1 MESTENRVG
10 KEEEKLQEMR
20 MQVGILTKKVRNVD
34 EEVKE
39 IVSNKTDL
47 KRRITKIEGR
57 KVKLEETIIALQV
70 QVNESEN
77 ELFAL
82 RELDESFS
90 KDLENANKA
99 ALGAS
104 EVLCALRLELE
115 GLESGNT

>member
-1 MESTENRVG
+1 
-10 KEEEKLQEMR
+10 
-20 MQVGILTKKVRNVD
+20 MQVEVLAKTARNAD

-57 KVKLEETIIALQV
+57 KAKLEETIRTLQV

-77 ELFAL
+77 ELVAL

-90 KDLENANKA
+90 QDLENANKVA
-99 ALGAS
+99 VEAS
-104 EVLCALRLELE
+104 EALCALRLEAE
-115 GLESGNT
+115 GLESANSL